1 MQSFVKSD
9 HFPYFWGKTKQPITE
24 SSSTYTHVSSRA
36 PGCPETPT
44 RPTFSSEWVHVACH
58 KLARGTPTTIV
69 NLIIFGTTANLGGDC
84 IWLNEMGRGEMA
96 WSYNMSTRPTNTT
109 QLQRFY
115 LTIERKTM
123 RGEFSL
129 FLLFLCLQNNI
140 WWEKL
145 K

>member
-1 MQSFVKSD
+1 
-9 HFPYFWGKTKQPITE
+9 
-24 SSSTYTHVSSRA
+24 
-36 PGCPETPT
+36 
-44 RPTFSSEWVHVACH
+44 
-58 KLARGTPTTIV
+58 
-69 NLIIFGTTANLGGDC
+69 
-84 IWLNEMGRGEMA
+84 MA

-140 WWEKL
+140 W
-145 K
+145 